1 MKRIKPLNIVLGIVG
16 FTIGWFGV
24 QALMSNNTGS
34 NEWFGREP
42 VGVEQV
48 RAEAFVELVRAE
60 FPDAS
65 KNFIDEVLVVQSI
78 DICWGV
84 SQGFSYETVV
94 DDFKTTMAVDS
105 SFADY
110 FAALSVVTRCP
121 DLAETVVN

>member
-1 MKRIKPLNIVLGIVG
+1 MKRIKPLNIVLGIIG

-34 NEWFGREP
+34 NEP
-42 VGVEQV
+42 QSNVQQV

-65 KNFIDEVLVVQSI
+65 KNFIGEVLVVQSI
-78 DICWGV
+78 DICWRI

-121 DLAETVVN
+121 DLAETIVN

>member
-16 FTIGWFGV
+16 FAIGWFGV

-34 NEWFGREP
+34 NEP
-42 VGVEQV
+42 QSNVEQV

-65 KNFIDEVLVVQSI
+65 KNFVDEVLVVQSI
-78 DICWGV
+78 DICWRV

-94 DDFKTTMAVDS
+94 NDFKTTMAVDS
-105 SFADY
+105 AFADY

-121 DLAETVVN
+121 DVVETVVN